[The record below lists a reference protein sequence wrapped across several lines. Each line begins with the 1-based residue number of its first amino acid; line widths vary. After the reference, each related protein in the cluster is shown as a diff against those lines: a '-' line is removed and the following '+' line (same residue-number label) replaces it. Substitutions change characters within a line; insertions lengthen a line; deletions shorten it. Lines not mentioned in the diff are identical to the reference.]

1 MAIPT
6 FRVIS
11 IGALSAHPLWEESR
25 PVRTGHAT
33 CTLIESGDARV
44 LVDPGLPPAA
54 MLARLSERSPVP
66 ASGITHVFLTS
77 LDPEHARGITAFPDA
92 IWLVNEPERDAAIA
106 ILREQ
111 LEHARETGD
120 PETEAMAAGRLD
132 LAERTRPAP
141 DRLAPGVD
149 LFPLPGVTPG
159 SCGLLLPLPIRTILV
174 AGDAVATREH
184 LLQAKVLPGCHDVE
198 LAMESF
204 REAIEIA
211 DELVPGRDEAMV
223 NPARRGF

>member
-11 IGALSAHPLWEESR
+11 IGALAAHPLWEESR

-33 CTLIESGDARV
+33 CSLIESGDTRI

-54 MLARLSERSPVP
+54 MLARLSERAPQP
-66 ASGITHVFLTS
+66 ASAITHVFLTQ
-77 LDPEHARGITAFPDA
+77 LDPEHARGITAFPNA
-92 IWLVNEPERDAAIA
+92 TWLVNEPERDAAIA
-106 ILREQ
+106 TLREQ

-120 PETEAMAAGRLD
+120 PETEAMATERLT

-141 DRLAPGVD
+141 DRLADGVD

-159 SCGLLLPLPIRTILV
+159 SCGLLLPLPIRTILI

-184 LLQAKVLPGCHDVE
+184 LLQAKVLPGCHDVD